1 MLSGGFHVASNKE
14 SIGKTLF
21 VVVGLCFVC
30 SMFVSTAAVLLKPTQ
45 QQNKLLD
52 KQKYI
57 LEAAGLVDTKAGKV
71 EKEVIIE
78 TYNKYVEARLVDLKS
93 GDFVEGDADTF
104 DVEKAARTPATS
116 FKPENDIAS
125 VKRVANQG
133 VVYLV
138 KDDSNEL
145 QTVIIP
151 VKGYGLWS
159 TMFAFLAVEPDMNTI
174 RSLVYYDFT
183 GSGETPGLGG
193 EVQNPQW
200 VAKWQGKK
208 LYDDN
213 GELAIQVTKIP
224 TVASSVHG
232 VDALS
237 GATLTSNGVQ
247 HSLTFWLGEEGFA
260 RFIEKARNGGLS

>member
-1 MLSGGFHVASNKE
+1 MASNKD
-14 SIGKTLF
+14 SFGRTLF
-21 VVVGLCFVC
+21 VVVGLCFIC
-30 SMFVSTAAVLLKPTQ
+30 SVFVSTAAVLLKPTQ
-45 QQNKLLD
+45 QENKLLD

-57 LEAAGLVDTKAGKV
+57 LEAAGLVDTKSSSV
-71 EKEVIIE
+71 EKDQILA
-78 TYNKYVEARLVDLKS
+78 TYNKYVEAKLVDLKS
-93 GDFVEGDADTF
+93 GEWVDGDANTF
-104 DVEKAARTPATS
+104 DADKAARNPETS
-116 FKPENDIAS
+116 FKPKNDIAS
-125 VKRVANQG
+125 VKNVANTG

-138 KDDSNEL
+138 NDDKGEL

-159 TMFAFLAVEPDMNTI
+159 TMYAFLAVESDLNTV

-183 GSGETPGLGG
+183 GAGETPGLGG

-200 VAKWQGKK
+200 IAKWEGKK
-208 LYDDN
+208 LYDEQGN
-213 GELAIQVTKIP
+213 LAIKVTKNPAI
-224 TVASSVHG
+224 ANSVHG

-247 HSLTFWLGEEGFA
+247 YSLEFWLGEEGYA

>member
-1 MLSGGFHVASNKE
+1 MASNKD
-14 SIGKTLF
+14 SFGKTLF
-21 VVVGLCFVC
+21 VVVGLCFIC

-45 QQNKLLD
+45 QENKLLD

-57 LEAAGLVDTKAGKV
+57 LEAAGLINTREGKV
-71 EKEVIIE
+71 EKATILS
-78 TYNKYVEARLVDLKS
+78 TYDKYVEAKLVDLKT
-93 GDFVEGDADTF
+93 GDFVEGDANAFDT
-104 DVEKAARTPATS
+104 EKAARTPATS
-116 FKPENDIAS
+116 FIPQNDIAS
-125 VKRVANQG
+125 VKRVANKA

-138 KDDSNEL
+138 HDDNKQL

-159 TMFAFLAVEPDMNTI
+159 TMFAFLAVEPDLNTI
-174 RSLVYYDFT
+174 RSLVYYSFT

-200 VAKWQGKK
+200 IAKWTGKK
-208 LYDDN
+208 LYNDK
-213 GELAIQVTKIP
+213 GELAISVTKNP
-224 TVASSVHG
+224 AVAASPYG

-237 GATLTSNGVQ
+237 GATLTGNGVQ
-247 HSLTFWLGEEGFA
+247 NSLEFWLGEEGFA

>member
-1 MLSGGFHVASNKE
+1 MASNKD
-14 SIGKTLF
+14 SFGRTLF
-21 VVVGLCFVC
+21 VVVGLCFIC

-45 QQNKLLD
+45 QENKLLD

-57 LEAAGLVDTKAGKV
+57 LEAAGLINTREGKV
-71 EKEVIIE
+71 EKAQVLA
-78 TYNKYVEARLVDLKS
+78 TYDKYVEARLVDLKT
-93 GDFVEGDADTF
+93 GNFVEGDADTF
-104 DVEKAARTPATS
+104 DTEKAARTLATS
-116 FKPENDIAS
+116 FVPQNDIAS
-125 VKRVANQG
+125 VKRVANEA

-138 KDDSNEL
+138 RDDNQQL

-159 TMFAFLAVEPDMNTI
+159 TMFAFLAVEPDLNTI
-174 RSLVYYDFT
+174 RSLVYYSFT

-200 VAKWQGKK
+200 IAKWNGKK
-208 LYDDN
+208 LYN
-213 GELAIQVTKIP
+213 EKGELAISVTKNP
-224 TVASSVHG
+224 VVAASPYG

-237 GATLTSNGVQ
+237 GATLTGNGVQ
-247 HSLTFWLGEEGFA
+247 NSLDFWLGEEGFA

>member
-1 MLSGGFHVASNKE
+1 MASNKD
-14 SIGKTLF
+14 SFGRTLF
-21 VVVGLCFVC
+21 VVVGLCFIC

-45 QQNKLLD
+45 QENKLLD

-57 LEAAGLVDTKAGKV
+57 LEAAGLINTREGKV
-71 EKEVIIE
+71 EKAQVLE
-78 TYNKYVEARLVDLKS
+78 TYNKYVEAKLVDLKT
-93 GDFVEGDADTF
+93 GEFVAGDADSF
-104 DVEKAARTPATS
+104 DTEKAARTPATS
-116 FKPENDIAS
+116 FVPENDIAS
-125 VKRVANQG
+125 VKRVANNA

-138 KDDSNEL
+138 RDDNKQL

-159 TMFAFLAVEPDMNTI
+159 TMFAFLAVEPDLNTI
-174 RSLVYYDFT
+174 RSLVYYSFT

-200 VAKWQGKK
+200 IAKWNGKK
-208 LYDDN
+208 LYNDK
-213 GELAIQVTKIP
+213 GELAISVTKNP
-224 TVASSVHG
+224 VVAASPYG

-237 GATLTSNGVQ
+237 GATLTGNGVQ
-247 HSLTFWLGEEGFA
+247 NSLTFWLGEEGFA

>member
-1 MLSGGFHVASNKE
+1 MASNKE

-21 VVVGLCFVC
+21 VVIGLCFIC
-30 SMFVSTAAVLLKPTQ
+30 SMLVSTAAVLLKPIQ
-45 QQNKLLD
+45 QENKLLD

-71 EKEVIIE
+71 EKDVIIAK
-78 TYNKYVEARLVDLKS
+78 YGKYVEARLVDLKT
-93 GDFVEGDADTF
+93 GEFVEGDADTF

-138 KDDSNEL
+138 KDDNNEL

-159 TMFAFLAVEPDMNTI
+159 TMFAFLAVEADMNTI

-200 VAKWQGKK
+200 IAKWEGKK

-213 GELAIQVTKIP
+213 GDLAIQVTKIP
-224 TVASSVHG
+224 TIASSVHG

-247 HSLTFWLGEEGFA
+247 YSLTFWLGEEGFA
-260 RFIEKARNGGLS
+260 RFIEKARNGGLG

>member
-1 MLSGGFHVASNKE
+1 MASNKD
-14 SIGKTLF
+14 SFGRTLF
-21 VVVGLCFVC
+21 VVVGLCFIC
-30 SMFVSTAAVLLKPTQ
+30 SVFVSTAAVLLKPTQ
-45 QQNKLLD
+45 QENKLLD

-57 LEAAGLVDTKAGKV
+57 LEAAGLVNTKSGNV
-71 EKEVIIE
+71 EKDQILA
-78 TYNKYVEARLVDLKS
+78 TYNKYVEAKLVDLKS
-93 GDFVEGDADTF
+93 GEWVEGDANTF
-104 DVEKAARTPATS
+104 DADKAARNPETS
-116 FKPENDIAS
+116 FKPKNDIAS
-125 VKRVANQG
+125 VKNVANTG

-138 KDDSNEL
+138 NNDQGEL

-151 VKGYGLWS
+151 IKGYGLWS
-159 TMFAFLAVEPDMNTI
+159 TMYAFLAVESDLNTV

-200 VAKWQGKK
+200 IAKWEGKK
-208 LYDDN
+208 LYDEQGD
-213 GELAIQVTKIP
+213 LAIKVTKNPAI
-224 TVASSVHG
+224 ANSVHG

-247 HSLTFWLGEEGFA
+247 YSLEFWLGEEGYA

>member
-1 MLSGGFHVASNKE
+1 MASNKD
-14 SIGKTLF
+14 SFGRTLF
-21 VVVGLCFVC
+21 VVVGLCFIC
-30 SMFVSTAAVLLKPTQ
+30 SVFVSTAAVLLKPTQ
-45 QQNKLLD
+45 QENKLLD

-57 LEAAGLVDTKAGKV
+57 LEAAGLVDSKSGKV
-71 EKEVIIE
+71 EKAQILE
-78 TYNKYVEARLVDLKS
+78 TYNKYVEAKLVDLKS
-93 GDFVEGDADTF
+93 GDWVEGDANTF
-104 DVEKAARTPATS
+104 DTEKAARNPATS
-116 FKPENDIAS
+116 FKPKNDIAS
-125 VKRVANQG
+125 VKNVANTG

-138 KDDSNEL
+138 HDDQGKL

-159 TMFAFLAVEPDMNTI
+159 TMYAFLAVEADLNTV

-200 VAKWQGKK
+200 IAKWEGKK
-208 LYDDN
+208 LYDEQGN
-213 GELAIQVTKIP
+213 LAIKVTKNPAI
-224 TVASSVHG
+224 ANSEHG

-247 HSLTFWLGEEGFA
+247 HSLDFWLGEEGYA

>member
-1 MLSGGFHVASNKE
+1 MASNKE

-21 VVVGLCFVC
+21 VVIGLCFIC
-30 SMFVSTAAVLLKPTQ
+30 SMLVSTAAVLLKPIQ
-45 QQNKLLD
+45 QENKLLD

-57 LEAAGLVDTKAGKV
+57 LEAAGLVDPKAKKL
-71 EKEVIIE
+71 EKKAIQDLYGEF
-78 TYNKYVEARLVDLKS
+78 VEARLVDLKT
-93 GDFVEGDADTF
+93 GEFVDGDADTF
-104 DVEKAARTPATS
+104 DAEKAARSPATS
-116 FKPENDIAS
+116 FKPKNDIAS

-138 KDDSNEL
+138 KDENNKL

-159 TMFAFLAVEPDMNTI
+159 TMFAFLAVEADMNTI

-200 VAKWQGKK
+200 IAKWEGKK

-224 TVASSVHG
+224 TIASSIHG

-247 HSLTFWLGEEGFA
+247 YSLTFWLGEEGFA
-260 RFIEKARNGGLS
+260 RFIEKARNGGLG